1 MTLSDLK
8 RTGTDKL
15 KTLGQDAAISNN
27 ADYIPPHAAIDD
39 EKQREDVAR
48 IEAHVKRVEGLARLM
63 DSQFK
68 IPGVPFN
75 LGLDTIIG
83 FIPGLGDTIGLGISA
98 YIISQSAHVGVSRA
112 TLIQMI
118 GNVGLDWLV
127 GLIPI
132 IGDIFDWGWK
142 ANNRNAAL
150 LRDHWDSVKPPDMI
164 DVTEMA
170 GKLNKS

>member
-1 MTLSDLK
+1 M
-8 RTGTDKL
+8 
-15 KTLGQDAAISNN
+15 
-27 ADYIPPHAAIDD
+27 
-39 EKQREDVAR
+39 AR
-48 IEAHVKRVEGLARLM
+48 IEAHVQRVEGLARLM

-68 IPGVPFN
+68 IPRIPIN

-83 FIPGLGDTIGLGISA
+83 FIPGIGDTIGLGVSS
-98 YIISQSAHVGVSRA
+98 YIISQAARVGVSRS
-112 TLIQMI
+112 TMMKMI

-150 LRDHWDSVKPPDMI
+150 LREHWDSVKPADMI
-164 DVTEMA
+164 DVTALA
-170 GKLNKS
+170 GKLDPK